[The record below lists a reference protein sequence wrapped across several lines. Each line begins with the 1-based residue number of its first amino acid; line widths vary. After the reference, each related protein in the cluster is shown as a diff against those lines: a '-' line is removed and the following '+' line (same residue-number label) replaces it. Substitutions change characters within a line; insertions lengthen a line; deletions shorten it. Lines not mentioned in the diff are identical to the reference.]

1 MDHPS
6 LEGKVA
12 IVTGAAL
19 GMGAATAR
27 LFGAAGASVVV
38 ADRNEEKGLEVV
50 SEITAAGGTAI
61 FQFADVSKSADV
73 EALVK
78 AAVDTYG
85 ELNVAVNNAAVAPDK
100 HPVHELDESEF
111 DNIIAINLKGVAICM
126 KYEISQIQKQGAGG
140 SIVNIGSVNSFRP
153 QPFSTAY
160 SAAKHAVIG
169 MTKVAALENAPG
181 GIRVNAVAPGAIDTP
196 MLQGSMGGSPD
207 EAMVAAVAGRLS
219 LFNRLGRP
227 EEVAQASLWLCS
239 DLSSF
244 VTGSTMCVDAGYT
257 NS

>member
-1 MDHPS
+1 M
-6 LEGKVA
+6 
-12 IVTGAAL
+12 
-19 GMGAATAR
+19 
-27 LFGAAGASVVV
+27 
-38 ADRNEEKGLEVV
+38 
-50 SEITAAGGTAI
+50 
-61 FQFADVSKSADV
+61 Q
-73 EALVK
+73 
-78 AAVDTYG
+78 
-85 ELNVAVNNAAVAPDK
+85 
-100 HPVHELDESEF
+100 VHELDESEF

-126 KYEISQIQKQGAGG
+126 KYELLQIQKQGAGG

-160 SAAKHAVIG
+160 TAAKHAVVG
-169 MTKVAALENAPG
+169 MTKVAALENAAG

-207 EAMVAAVAGRLS
+207 EAMVALVAGRLS
-219 LFNRLGRP
+219 LFNRLGKP